1 MPQMYSSRSS
11 QLDMTAPTLP
21 TINIAEGRPPGQQR
35 PLTMT
40 PALNDENKQALAL
53 TFSPT
58 HPVDVYTPLTNTH
71 THMVCSVSCL
81 KPC

>member
-1 MPQMYSSRSS
+1 MHSSRGS

-40 PALNDENKQALAL
+40 PALNDENK
-53 TFSPT
+53 
-58 HPVDVYTPLTNTH
+58 
-71 THMVCSVSCL
+71 
-81 KPC
+81 